1 MENLPKEL
9 QLEFVDETTGEENPN
24 FVYDEGELDDEP
36 FSEVEHLVP
45 EKVPIEVN
53 DIFDESLKPILP
65 ESEDVGGLDTEGPQI
80 SVVKEP
86 VKEPKKT
93 KEKPVKRSEPVVKL
107 NKNGKPRKKR
117 QYTEE
122 QRQAMRERMLKV
134 RQQAGKN
141 KQKKEEEKAKQQKY
155 KELMEKKKDL
165 EMEEVEE
172 KLKKK
177 SEPKPKPTPKP
188 PQPVLTKQD
197 IKDLQLEAIM
207 QYDGLRKQRKA
218 KKKQEQQVKEYTEN
232 VKKQLKRELGWKD
245 IAGEYANC
253 F

>member
-9 QLEFVDETTGEENPN
+9 QLEFVDESTGEENPN
-24 FVYDEGELDDEP
+24 FVYTDEP
-36 FSEVEHLVP
+36 ELQDEPLPEVEHLIP
-45 EKVPIEVN
+45 EKMPIEVN
-53 DIFDESLKPILP
+53 DIFDEKQNPILP
-65 ESEDVGGLDTEGPQI
+65 ESEDVGGLDSEPPQIKTPQI
-80 SVVKEP
+80 SV

-93 KEKPVKRSEPVVKL
+93 KEKPVKL

-134 RQQAGKN
+134 REMSGKN
-141 KQKKEEEKAKQQKY
+141 KQKKQEQKAKEQKY
-155 KELMEKKKDL
+155 KELMEKKKEL

-177 SEPKPKPTPKP
+177 AQPKTEKPKPP
-188 PQPVLTKQD
+188 PQPALTKQD
-197 IKDLQLEAIM
+197 IKDIQLEAIM

-218 KKKQEQQVKEYTEN
+218 KKKQEQQAKEYNEN
-232 VKKQLKRELGWKD
+232 VKKQLKKELGWKD

>member
-24 FVYDEGELDDEP
+24 FVYDENDVDDEP
-36 FSEVEHLVP
+36 LPEVEHLVP
-45 EKVPIEVN
+45 EKQPIEVN

-65 ESEDVGGLDTEGPQI
+65 ETDDVGGLDTEAPQIKSAKI

-86 VKEPKKT
+86 KVKEPKKT
-93 KEKPVKRSEPVVKL
+93 KEKPVKL

-117 QYTEE
+117 EYTEE

-134 RQQAGKN
+134 RLMSGKN
-141 KQKKEEEKAKQQKY
+141 KQKKQEQKAKDQKY
-155 KELMEKKKDL
+155 KELMEKKKEL

-172 KLKKK
+172 KIKKK
-177 SEPKPKPTPKP
+177 SQPKPVVATPP
-188 PQPVLTKQD
+188 PQPSLTKQE
-197 IKDLQLEAIM
+197 IKELQLEAIM

-218 KKKQEQQVKEYTEN
+218 KKKQEQQAKEYTEN
-232 VKKQLKRELGWKD
+232 VKKQLKKELGWRD
-245 IAGEYANC
+245 VAGEYANC

>member
-9 QLEFVDETTGEENPN
+9 QLEFVDESTGEENPN
-24 FVYDEGELDDEP
+24 FVYTDEP
-36 FSEVEHLVP
+36 ELQDEPLPEVEHLIP
-45 EKVPIEVN
+45 EKMPIEVN
-53 DIFDESLKPILP
+53 DIFDEKQNPILP
-65 ESEDVGGLDTEGPQI
+65 ESEDVGGLDTEPAPVI

-86 VKEPKKT
+86 VKQPKKT
-93 KEKPVKRSEPVVKL
+93 KEKPVKL

-117 QYTEE
+117 EYTEE

-134 RQQAGKN
+134 REMSGKN
-141 KQKKEEEKAKQQKY
+141 KQKKQEQKAKEQKY
-155 KELMEKKKDL
+155 KELMEKKKEL

-177 SEPKPKPTPKP
+177 AHSEGAKPKPAPA
-188 PQPVLTKQD
+188 PQPALTKQD

-218 KKKQEQQVKEYTEN
+218 KKKQEQQAKEYTEN
-232 VKKQLKRELGWKD
+232 VKKQLKKELGWKD

>member
-9 QLEFVDETTGEENPN
+9 QLEFVDESTGEENPN
-24 FVYDEGELDDEP
+24 FVYTDEP
-36 FSEVEHLVP
+36 ELQDEPLPEVEHLVP
-45 EKVPIEVN
+45 EKMPIEVN
-53 DIFDESLKPILP
+53 DIFDDSLKPILP
-65 ESEDVGGLDTEGPQI
+65 ESEDVGGLDTEPPAPQI
-80 SVVKEP
+80 SV

-93 KEKPVKRSEPVVKL
+93 KEKPVKL

-134 RQQAGKN
+134 RQMSGKN
-141 KQKKEEEKAKQQKY
+141 KQKKEEQKAKEQKY

-172 KLKKK
+172 KIKKK
-177 SEPKPKPTPKP
+177 SQPKPVVPKPP
-188 PQPVLTKQD
+188 PQPVITKQQ
-197 IKDLQLEAIM
+197 IKDIQLEAIM

-218 KKKQEQQVKEYTEN
+218 KKKQEQQVKEYNEN
-232 VKKQLKRELGWKD
+232 VKKQLKKELGWKD
-245 IAGEYANC
+245 VAGEYANC

>member
-9 QLEFVDETTGEENPN
+9 QLEFVDESTGEENSN
-24 FVYDEGELDDEP
+24 FVYTDEP
-36 FSEVEHLVP
+36 ELQDEPLPEVEHLIP
-45 EKVPIEVN
+45 EKMAIELN
-53 DIFDESLKPILP
+53 DIFDEKQNPILP
-65 ESEDVGGLDTEGPQI
+65 ESEDVGGLDTEAPQI
-80 SVVKEP
+80 SV

-93 KEKPVKRSEPVVKL
+93 KEKPVKL
-107 NKNGKPRKKR
+107 NKNGQPRKKR

-134 RQQAGKN
+134 REMSGKN
-141 KQKKEEEKAKQQKY
+141 KQKKQEQKAKEQKY
-155 KELMEKKKDL
+155 KELMEKKKEL

-177 SEPKPKPTPKP
+177 AQPKTEKPKPPP
-188 PQPVLTKQD
+188 PQPALTKQD
-197 IKDLQLEAIM
+197 IKDIQLEAIM

-218 KKKQEQQVKEYTEN
+218 KKKQEQQAKEYNEN
-232 VKKQLKRELGWKD
+232 VKKQLKKELGWKD

>member
-9 QLEFVDETTGEENPN
+9 QLEFVDESTGEENPN
-24 FVYDEGELDDEP
+24 FIYNENDLDDEP
-36 FSEVEHLVP
+36 LPEVEHLVP
-45 EKVPIEVN
+45 EKMPIEVN
-53 DIFDESLKPILP
+53 DIFDDSLKPILP
-65 ESEDVGGLDTEGPQI
+65 ESEDVGGLDSEPPQIKTPQI
-80 SVVKEP
+80 SV

-93 KEKPVKRSEPVVKL
+93 KEKPVKL

-134 RQQAGKN
+134 RQMSGKN
-141 KQKKEEEKAKQQKY
+141 KQKKQEQKAKEQKY

-177 SEPKPKPTPKP
+177 SEPKPTPKP
-188 PQPVLTKQD
+188 KPPPQPALTKQD
-197 IKDLQLEAIM
+197 IKDIQLEAIM

-232 VKKQLKRELGWKD
+232 VKKQLKKELGWKD
-245 IAGEYANC
+245 VAGEYANC

>member
-24 FVYDEGELDDEP
+24 FVYDENDVDDEP
-36 FSEVEHLVP
+36 LPEVEHLVP
-45 EKVPIEVN
+45 EKQPIEVN

-65 ESEDVGGLDTEGPQI
+65 ETDDVGGLDTEAPQI

-86 VKEPKKT
+86 KVKEPKKT
-93 KEKPVKRSEPVVKL
+93 KEKPVKL

-117 QYTEE
+117 EYTEE

-134 RQQAGKN
+134 RQMSGKN
-141 KQKKEEEKAKQQKY
+141 KQKKQEQKAKEQKY
-155 KELMEKKKDL
+155 KELMEKKKEL

-177 SEPKPKPTPKP
+177 SVPKPVVATPP
-188 PQPVLTKQD
+188 PQPSLTKQE

-207 QYDGLRKQRKA
+207 QYDGLRKQRKT
-218 KKKQEQQVKEYTEN
+218 KKKQEQQAKEYTEN
-232 VKKQLKRELGWKD
+232 VKKQLKKELGWRD
-245 IAGEYANC
+245 VAGEYANC